1 MTRSQCAKLGEPP
14 GKRANFC
21 AMEGI
26 DDRHRFDRAAASF
39 DAADFVHATTRDGL
53 FARME
58 PMNLDAR
65 TIIDL
70 GSATGSS
77 TQQLSKTFRRRTIIP
92 VDLSHAML
100 KRAVRRS
107 SWLRKTPAVQ
117 ADARLL
123 PFVDQSIDLVFAN
136 LLLPWIRDR
145 ERVFS
150 EVARVLS
157 RNGLFVFST
166 LGPDS
171 LRGLRH
177 GGFAD
182 MHNVGDEL
190 VRAGLLDP
198 VLDVD
203 RLTVAY
209 KDPQSLDKDL
219 RAIGATDC
227 VPEELESLDVEL
239 ELVYG
244 HCWGRGTTSS
254 NGEIRID
261 PGQIGRRNV

>member
-1 MTRSQCAKLGEPP
+1 MG
-14 GKRANFC
+14 
-21 AMEGI
+21 GI

-39 DAADFVHATTRDGL
+39 DAADFVHATTREGL
-53 FARME
+53 FARMA
-58 PMNLDAR
+58 PMKVDAR

-77 TQQLSKTFRRRTIIP
+77 AQQLSKIFRRRTIIP
-92 VDLSHAML
+92 LDLSHAML
-100 KRAVRRS
+100 KRAIRRS
-107 SWLRKTPAVQ
+107 SWISKTPAVQ
-117 ADARLL
+117 ADAGLL
-123 PFVDQSIDLVFAN
+123 PFVDHSIDLVFAN

-157 RNGLFVFST
+157 ENGLFMFST

-171 LRGLRH
+171 LHGLRH
-177 GGFAD
+177 SGFAD
-182 MHNVGDEL
+182 MHEVGDEL
-190 VRAGLLDP
+190 VRAGMLDP

-203 RLTVAY
+203 RLTVTY
-209 KDPQSLDKDL
+209 QDRQSLDQDL
-219 RAIGATDC
+219 RAIGAIDC
-227 VPEELESLDVEL
+227 LPEELESLDLEL

-254 NGEIRID
+254 QGEVRID
-261 PGQIGRRNV
+261 PGQIGKRKV

>member
-1 MTRSQCAKLGEPP
+1 
-14 GKRANFC
+14 
-21 AMEGI
+21 MEGI
-26 DDRHRFDRAAASF
+26 DDRLRFDKAAASF

-53 FARME
+53 LARME
-58 PMNLDAR
+58 PMNVNAQV
-65 TIIDL
+65 IVDL

-77 TQQLSKTFRRRTIIP
+77 AQRLGKLFRRKTVIP

-100 KRAVRRS
+100 KMAVRRS
-107 SWLRKTPAVQ
+107 SWFAKIPAVQ
-117 ADARLL
+117 ADARRL
-123 PFVDQSIDLVFAN
+123 PFADHSIDLVFAN

-145 ERVFS
+145 EPVFS
-150 EVARVLS
+150 EVSRVLS
-157 RNGLFVFST
+157 KNGLFVFST

-171 LRGLRH
+171 LRELH
-177 GGFAD
+177 HPGFAD

-203 RLTVAY
+203 HLTVTY
-209 KDPQSLDKDL
+209 KDPQSLREDL

-227 VPEELESLDVEL
+227 LPDEPESLNLQL

-244 HCWGRGTTSS
+244 HCWGRGTTAS
-254 NGEIRID
+254 NGEVRID
-261 PGQIGRRNV
+261 PGQIGRRKV

>member
-1 MTRSQCAKLGEPP
+1 MG
-14 GKRANFC
+14 
-21 AMEGI
+21 GI

-53 FARME
+53 FARMA
-58 PMNLDAR
+58 PMKVDAR

-77 TQQLSKTFRRRTIIP
+77 AQQLSKIFRRSTIIP

-107 SWLRKTPAVQ
+107 PWFTKTRPVQ

-123 PFVDQSIDLVFAN
+123 PFVDHSIDLVFAN

-157 RNGLFVFST
+157 ENGLFMFST

-171 LRGLRH
+171 LRELLH

-182 MHNVGDEL
+182 MHDVGDEL
-190 VRAGLLDP
+190 VGAGLLDP

-203 RLTVAY
+203 RLTVTY
-209 KDPQSLDKDL
+209 QDPQSLNQDL
-219 RAIGATDC
+219 KAIGATDC
-227 VPEELESLDVEL
+227 LPEELESFDVEL

-244 HCWGRGTTSS
+244 HCWGRGATSS

-261 PGQIGRRNV
+261 PGQIGRRKV